1 MQNEPEVTRERVYRP
16 PSQRNG
22 NSGDYPRDSRDSDRR
37 YDSRDNWNDRRGSGY
52 DRDNRNNGYGGRDRG
67 GGGFWSRDSDRRG
80 SDYDRRG
87 GYDRRR
93 DYDDNYSRDN
103 YSRSRDYDRRDYD
116 RRPNDENP
124 PQTDSRWRDLDSD
137 RRPNDRSNGHYR
149 GGGKGGSRDGR
160 YYDGP
165 RDDHRDRYDDGHR
178 GGRDGDG
185 PSDDRRGSDRRPESR
200 NDTPEA
206 TEADETW
213 SQLQPRDERLE
224 KELFAG
230 ALSGINFDK
239 YDDIPVSTSG
249 ENVPEPVENFLTCG
263 LGPIITENVK
273 LANYTVPT
281 PVQKWAVPIIHAGR
295 DIMSCAQTG
304 SGKTAA
310 FLMPML
316 SQIFH
321 NPGKIV
327 SNRSR
332 KAYPLALVLSPTRE
346 LTMQI
351 YQEAR
356 KFAYRSN
363 LKPCVIYGGADVGEQ
378 IRNLQ
383 RGCHLLVATPGRLV
397 DFLERGKV
405 GLEFCRF
412 LCLDEADRMLD
423 MGFEPQIRRII
434 EQDSLPAKTDRQ
446 TLMFSA
452 TFPKQIQTLASDF
465 LNNYIFLTVGRVG
478 STSANI
484 TQRMEFVPEG
494 DKVMRLLDLLDRGHS
509 SEMLTIVFTETKRG
523 ADYLDNYLHDR
534 GFSST
539 CIHGD
544 RNQREREDAVRLFKS
559 GQAPILVAT
568 AVAARGLDISNVRH
582 VINFDLP
589 SEVDEYVHRIG
600 RTGRAGN
607 TGWATSFFNESNMKI
622 APGLVELLSEAK
634 QDVPDKLKQIARAY
648 HDNGKP
654 RRPKE
659 TNANG
664 FGSTDIREKAK
675 NGDKAEPVLAGR
687 KVTKVDDA
695 DDWWS
700 D

>member
-1 MQNEPEVTRERVYRP
+1 MVELK
-16 PSQRNG
+16 
-22 NSGDYPRDSRDSDRR
+22 YPRDSRDSDRR

-52 DRDNRNNGYGGRDRG
+52 DRNNGYGGRDRG
-67 GGGFWSRDSDRRG
+67 GGGFWSRDNSDRRG
-80 SDYDRRG
+80 YDDRRG

-93 DYDDNYSRDN
+93 DYDDHYSRDN

-137 RRPNDRSNGHYR
+137 RRDDDRSNGHYR
-149 GGGKGGSRDGR
+149 GGKGGSRDGR

-165 RDDHRDRYDDGHR
+165 RDRYNDGPRDD
-178 GGRDGDG
+178 GRDGPQG
-185 PSDDRRGSDRRPESR
+185 DRRGSDRRPESR

-484 TQRMEFVPEG
+484 TQRMEYVSEG

-622 APGLVELLSEAK
+622 APGLVDLLSEAK

-648 HDNGKP
+648 HDNGG
-654 RRPKE
+654 RRPPKE
-659 TNANG
+659 NNRNANG

-675 NGDKAEPVLAGR
+675 NGDKAEPVSAGR

>member
-1 MQNEPEVTRERVYRP
+1 MQNEPEVTKASVYRP

-22 NSGDYPRDSRDSDRR
+22 NSRDQPRDSRDNDRR
-37 YDSRDNWNDRRGSGY
+37 YDSRDNYDRRGSGY
-52 DRDNRNNGYGGRDRG
+52 DRNGYGSRDG
-67 GGGFWSRDSDRRG
+67 GNRGGFWSRDDRRGDDRRG
-80 SDYDRRG
+80 SDYDRRDYG
-87 GYDRRR
+87 RR
-93 DYDDNYSRDN
+93 DDYYSRDN
-103 YSRSRDYDRRDYD
+103 YGRSRDYDRRDYD
-116 RRPNDENP
+116 RRPNEDDA
-124 PQTDSRWRDLDSD
+124 PQADSRWRDLDSD
-137 RRPNDRSNGHYR
+137 RSRDERPRDDRNGQYR
-149 GGGKGGSRDGR
+149 GGTKGGSRDGR
-160 YYDGP
+160 YES
-165 RDDHRDRYDDGHR
+165 RDDR
-178 GGRDGDG
+178 GGG
-185 PSDDRRGSDRRPESR
+185 RPESR
-200 NDTPEA
+200 TDTPEA
-206 TEADETW
+206 SEADESW

-249 ENVPEPVENFLTCG
+249 ENVPSPVENFLTCG

-321 NPGKIV
+321 NPGKLV

-434 EQDSLPAKTDRQ
+434 EQDTLPAKEDRQ

-484 TQRMEFVPEG
+484 TQRMEYVAEG
-494 DKVMRLLDLLDRGHS
+494 EKVMRLLSLLDRGHS

-544 RNQREREDAVRLFKS
+544 RNQREREEAVKLFKS

-622 APGLVELLSEAK
+622 APDLVNLLSEAK

-648 HDNGKP
+648 HDNGG
-654 RRPKE
+654 RRVPKE
-659 TNANG
+659 SRGSANG
-664 FGSTDIREKAK
+664 FASQDIRQR
-675 NGDKAEPVLAGR
+675 DKAAEKSEPPTANGR
-687 KVTKVDDA
+687 KVVKVEDA
-695 DDWWS
+695 DDFWS

>member
-1 MQNEPEVTRERVYRP
+1 
-16 PSQRNG
+16 
-22 NSGDYPRDSRDSDRR
+22 
-37 YDSRDNWNDRRGSGY
+37 
-52 DRDNRNNGYGGRDRG
+52 
-67 GGGFWSRDSDRRG
+67 
-80 SDYDRRG
+80 
-87 GYDRRR
+87 
-93 DYDDNYSRDN
+93 
-103 YSRSRDYDRRDYD
+103 
-116 RRPNDENP
+116 
-124 PQTDSRWRDLDSD
+124 
-137 RRPNDRSNGHYR
+137 
-149 GGGKGGSRDGR
+149 
-160 YYDGP
+160 
-165 RDDHRDRYDDGHR
+165 
-178 GGRDGDG
+178 
-185 PSDDRRGSDRRPESR
+185 
-200 NDTPEA
+200 
-206 TEADETW
+206 
-213 SQLQPRDERLE
+213 
-224 KELFAG
+224 
-230 ALSGINFDK
+230 
-239 YDDIPVSTSG
+239 VSTSG
-249 ENVPEPVENFLTCG
+249 ENVPTPVDNFLTCG

-321 NPGKIV
+321 NPGRM
-327 SNRSR
+327 SSRTR

-346 LTMQI
+346 LTLQI
-351 YQEAR
+351 YKEAC

-363 LKPCVIYGGADVGEQ
+363 LKPCVIYGGADVGTQ
-378 IRNLQ
+378 IRQLQ
-383 RGCHLLVATPGRLV
+383 KGCHLLVATPGRLV
-397 DFLERGKV
+397 DFLERNKV
-405 GLEFCRF
+405 GLDFCRF

-434 EQDSLPAKTDRQ
+434 EQDSLPSKTNRQ

-484 TQRMEFVPEG
+484 TQRMEYIPEKE
-494 DKVMRLLDLLDRGHS
+494 KVTRLLDLLERGHS
-509 SEMLTIVFTETKRG
+509 AEMLTIVFTETKRG

-544 RNQREREDAVRLFKS
+544 RNQREREEAVQLFKS
-559 GQAPILVAT
+559 GQSPILVAT

-607 TGWATSFFNESNMKI
+607 TGWATSFYNEANQKI
-622 APGLVELLSEAK
+622 APGLVDLLNEAK
-634 QDVPDKLKQIARAY
+634 QDVPDRLKQIARASLE
-648 HDNGKP
+648 NGG
-654 RRPKE
+654 RRGSTREQKNAFGSVDIRKEKENKE
-659 TNANG
+659 TVMTQ
-664 FGSTDIREKAK
+664 GSM
-675 NGDKAEPVLAGR
+675 R
-687 KVTKVDDA
+687 KVTKIED

>member
-1 MQNEPEVTRERVYRP
+1 MQNEPEVTKASVYRP
-16 PSQRNG
+16 PAQRNG

-37 YDSRDNWNDRRGSGY
+37 YDSRDNDRRGY
-52 DRDNRNNGYGGRDRG
+52 DRDNRNGYGGRDRG

-87 GYDRRR
+87 GYDNRRR

-116 RRPNDENP
+116 RRPNNDNP

-137 RRPNDRSNGHYR
+137 QRDDRSNGHYR
-149 GGGKGGSRDGR
+149 GGKGGSRDGR
-160 YYDGP
+160 YNDGP
-165 RDDHRDRYDDGHR
+165 RDGHRDRYDDGPR
-178 GGRDGDG
+178 DGGRDGPDG
-185 PSDDRRGSDRRPESR
+185 DRRGSDRRPQSR
-200 NDTPEA
+200 TDTPEA
-206 TEADETW
+206 AEADETW

-321 NPGKIV
+321 NPGKLV

-434 EQDSLPAKTDRQ
+434 EQDTLPAKTDRQ

-465 LNNYIFLTVGRVG
+465 LNDYIFLTVGRVG

-484 TQRMEFVPEG
+484 TQRMEYVAEG
-494 DKVMRLLDLLDRGHS
+494 EKVMRLLSLLDRGHS

-648 HDNGKP
+648 HDNGG
-654 RRPKE
+654 RRPPRE
-659 TNANG
+659 NNRSANG

-675 NGDKAEPVLAGR
+675 IGDKAEPATAGR

>member
-1 MQNEPEVTRERVYRP
+1 MQDALEKRSVYRP

-22 NSGDYPRDSRDSDRR
+22 SDPSANREGDFPPRDIPPRGNDGDR
-37 YDSRDNWNDRRGSGY
+37 YGG
-52 DRDNRNNGYGGRDRG
+52 DRDRGYGRG
-67 GGGFWSRDSDRRG
+67 GGGGNGYQDRRA

-87 GYDRRR
+87 PSGPPRGGDDRRGYD
-93 DYDDNYSRDN
+93 
-103 YSRSRDYDRRDYD
+103 DRRDQRDTGGYNDRRGSNYD
-116 RRPNDENP
+116 RYPPRDGERRERYGNDFYERGSSNRDGDRRGDDRRGDRDERGGGG
-124 PQTDSRWRDLDSD
+124 QDSRWNRLE
-137 RRPNDRSNGHYR
+137 
-149 GGGKGGSRDGR
+149 GGSRDSPDSSGR
-160 YYDGP
+160 AS
-165 RDDHRDRYDDGHR
+165 R
-178 GGRDGDG
+178 G
-185 PSDDRRGSDRRPESR
+185 
-200 NDTPEA
+200 DTPEVVDV
-206 TEADETW
+206 DETW
-213 SQLQPRDERLE
+213 SALQPRDEKLE
-224 KELFAG
+224 AELFAG

-249 ENVPEPVENFLTCG
+249 ENVPSPVDCFLTCG

-321 NPGKIV
+321 NPGKMT
-327 SNRSR
+327 SSRAR

-346 LTMQI
+346 LTLQI
-351 YQEAR
+351 YKEAC

-363 LKPCVIYGGADVGEQ
+363 LKPCVIYGGADVGQQLRE
-378 IRNLQ
+378 LQ

-397 DFLERGKV
+397 DFLERNKV

-434 EQDSLPAKTDRQ
+434 EQDTLPAKEDRQ

-465 LNNYIFLTVGRVG
+465 LNDYIFLTVGRVG
-478 STSANI
+478 STSSNI
-484 TQRMEFVPEG
+484 TQRMEHVEETK
-494 DKVMRLLDLLDRGHS
+494 KVNRLLDLLERGS
-509 SEMLTIVFTETKRG
+509 SAELLTIVFTETKRG

-544 RNQREREDAVRLFKS
+544 RNQREREEAVSAFKS
-559 GQAPILVAT
+559 GESPILVAT
-568 AVAARGLDISNVRH
+568 AVAARGLDIPNVRH

-607 TGWATSFFNESNMKI
+607 TGWATSFYNESNQKI
-622 APGLVELLSEAK
+622 APGLVDLLAEAK
-634 QDVPDKLKQIARAY
+634 QDVPDRLKQIARASVES
-648 HDNGKP
+648 GGRRMP
-654 RRPKE
+654 RGEPRG
-659 TNANG
+659 AAG
-664 FGSTDIREKAK
+664 FGSVDVRKEQETKKDVVTAQCST
-675 NGDKAEPVLAGR
+675 R
-687 KVTKVDDA
+687 KVVKVEQD

>member
-1 MQNEPEVTRERVYRP
+1 MQDAVEKRSVYRP

-22 NSGDYPRDSRDSDRR
+22 SNRNGDSYPPRDIPPREDSRGYDRGYGRRDNGYDRR
-37 YDSRDNWNDRRGSGY
+37 DGGYNRGPPRNDDRRGYDDRRDTRDNRGYDRRGSNY
-52 DRDNRNNGYGGRDRG
+52 DRYPPRDRERYRDDFYERRDRG
-67 GGGFWSRDSDRRG
+67 YD
-80 SDYDRRG
+80 DRRG
-87 GYDRRR
+87 GEHDKGGA
-93 DYDDNYSRDN
+93 
-103 YSRSRDYDRRDYD
+103 
-116 RRPNDENP
+116 P
-124 PQTDSRWRDLDSD
+124 DSRWNRLDSPGAD
-137 RRPNDRSNGHYR
+137 SRN
-149 GGGKGGSRDGR
+149 SRDSPDSSGR
-160 YYDGP
+160 A
-165 RDDHRDRYDDGHR
+165 
-178 GGRDGDG
+178 
-185 PSDDRRGSDRRPESR
+185 SR
-200 NDTPEA
+200 AETPEVV
-206 TEADETW
+206 EVDESW
-213 SQLQPRDERLE
+213 SALQPRDEKLE
-224 KELFAG
+224 AELFAG
-230 ALSGINFDK
+230 QLSGINFDK

-249 ENVPEPVENFLTCG
+249 ENVPAPVENFLTCG

-321 NPGKIV
+321 NPGKMT
-327 SNRSR
+327 SSRSR

-346 LTMQI
+346 LTLQI
-351 YQEAR
+351 YKEAC

-363 LKPCVIYGGADVGEQ
+363 LKPCVIYGGADVGQQLRE
-378 IRNLQ
+378 LQ

-397 DFLERGKV
+397 DFLERNKV

-434 EQDSLPAKTDRQ
+434 EQDSLPAKEDRQ

-465 LNNYIFLTVGRVG
+465 LNDYIFLTVGRVG
-478 STSANI
+478 STSSNI
-484 TQRMEFVPEG
+484 TQRMEHVPEK
-494 DKVMRLLDLLDRGHS
+494 DKVTRLLDLLERGQS
-509 SEMLTIVFTETKRG
+509 SELLTIVFTETKRG

-544 RNQREREDAVRLFKS
+544 RNQREREDAVKLFKT
-559 GQAPILVAT
+559 GEAPILVAT
-568 AVAARGLDISNVRH
+568 AVAARGLDIPNVRH

-607 TGWATSFFNESNMKI
+607 TGWATSFYNESNQKI
-622 APGLVELLSEAK
+622 APGLVDLLTEAK
-634 QDVPDKLKQIARAY
+634 QDVPDRLKQIARASVE
-648 HDNGKP
+648 NGGRRQP
-654 RRPKE
+654 RNEMR
-659 TNANG
+659 NANAGG
-664 FGSTDIREKAK
+664 FGSIDIRKEKEQQK
-675 NGDKAEPVLAGR
+675 ETVTQGSTR
-687 KVTKVDDA
+687 KVVKVEQD

>member
-1 MQNEPEVTRERVYRP
+1 MIDEV
-16 PSQRNG
+16 
-22 NSGDYPRDSRDSDRR
+22 
-37 YDSRDNWNDRRGSGY
+37 
-52 DRDNRNNGYGGRDRG
+52 
-67 GGGFWSRDSDRRG
+67 
-80 SDYDRRG
+80 
-87 GYDRRR
+87 
-93 DYDDNYSRDN
+93 
-103 YSRSRDYDRRDYD
+103 
-116 RRPNDENP
+116 
-124 PQTDSRWRDLDSD
+124 
-137 RRPNDRSNGHYR
+137 
-149 GGGKGGSRDGR
+149 
-160 YYDGP
+160 
-165 RDDHRDRYDDGHR
+165 
-178 GGRDGDG
+178 
-185 PSDDRRGSDRRPESR
+185 
-200 NDTPEA
+200 DT
-206 TEADETW
+206 TVGTIVTGTADETAVVAADFGHVT
-213 SQLQPRDERLE
+213 LTDAVVTTIEEAVMITDDEITMTTIHVITIQDHVIMTEEIMIDDQMMKILRRPIQDGEIWIRIDEMTAQMVTTEAE
-224 KELFAG
+224 KAVHVMDDIMMDHVTAIGTDMMMDPVTADVMRPTVTDEDPTVVRRAVMTHLKP
-230 ALSGINFDK
+230 LRRTKHGINFNK

-321 NPGKIV
+321 NPGKMT
-327 SNRSR
+327 SSRSR

-346 LTMQI
+346 LTLQI
-351 YQEAR
+351 YKEAC

-484 TQRMEFVPEG
+484 TQRMEYVSEG

-523 ADYLDNYLHDR
+523 AEYLDNYLHDR

-539 CIHGD
+539 CIPGD

-568 AVAARGLDISNVRH
+568 AVAARGLDIPNVRH

-622 APGLVELLSEAK
+622 APGLVDLLSEAK

-648 HDNGKP
+648 HDNGG
-654 RRPKE
+654 RRPPKE
-659 TNANG
+659 NNRNANG

-675 NGDKAEPVLAGR
+675 NGDKAEPVSAGR

>member
-1 MQNEPEVTRERVYRP
+1 MQNEPEVTKASVYRP
-16 PSQRNG
+16 PAQRNG

-52 DRDNRNNGYGGRDRG
+52 DRDHRNGGYGGRDRG

-93 DYDDNYSRDN
+93 DYDDNYSRDH

-137 RRPNDRSNGHYR
+137 RRDDRSNGHYR
-149 GGGKGGSRDGR
+149 GSKGGSRDGR

-165 RDDHRDRYDDGHR
+165 RDGGHRDRYDDGPR
-178 GGRDGDG
+178 DGGRDGPDG
-185 PSDDRRGSDRRPESR
+185 DRRGSDRRPESR

-434 EQDSLPAKTDRQ
+434 EQDSLPAKTERQ

-484 TQRMEFVPEG
+484 TQRMEYVSEG

-622 APGLVELLSEAK
+622 APGLVDLLSEAK

-648 HDNGKP
+648 HDNGG
-654 RRPKE
+654 RRPPKE
-659 TNANG
+659 NNRNANG

-675 NGDKAEPVLAGR
+675 NGDKAEPVSAGR

>member
-1 MQNEPEVTRERVYRP
+1 MHDAVEKRSVYRP

-22 NSGDYPRDSRDSDRR
+22 SNAPSRDSDFPPRDIPPR
-37 YDSRDNWNDRRGSGY
+37 SDDRYGGDRGYDSRRGNGYQDRRA
-52 DRDNRNNGYGGRDRG
+52 
-67 GGGFWSRDSDRRG
+67 

-87 GYDRRR
+87 PPQRGGDDRYWRDNNSGRGYDDRRDQRDNRGYDRRGS
-93 DYDDNYSRDN
+93 N
-103 YSRSRDYDRRDYD
+103 YDRYPPRDRERYRDDFYERGNND
-116 RRPNDENP
+116 RRRDERDERGGGG
-124 PQTDSRWRDLDSD
+124 QDSRWNRLDS
-137 RRPNDRSNGHYR
+137 PGANNGNR
-149 GGGKGGSRDGR
+149 DSPDSSGRGSRA
-160 YYDGP
+160 
-165 RDDHRDRYDDGHR
+165 
-178 GGRDGDG
+178 
-185 PSDDRRGSDRRPESR
+185 E
-200 NDTPEA
+200 TPEVV
-206 TEADETW
+206 EVDESW
-213 SQLQPRDERLE
+213 SALQPRDEKLE
-224 KELFAG
+224 AELFAG
-230 ALSGINFDK
+230 QLSGINFDK

-249 ENVPEPVENFLTCG
+249 ENVPQPVDDFLTCG

-321 NPGKIV
+321 NPGKMT
-327 SNRSR
+327 SSRAR

-346 LTMQI
+346 LTLQI
-351 YQEAR
+351 YKEAC

-363 LKPCVIYGGADVGEQ
+363 LKPCVIYGGADVGQQLRE
-378 IRNLQ
+378 LQ

-397 DFLERGKV
+397 DFLERNKV

-434 EQDSLPAKTDRQ
+434 EQDTLPAKEDRQ

-465 LNNYIFLTVGRVG
+465 LNDYIFLTVGRVG
-478 STSANI
+478 STSSNI
-484 TQRMEFVPEG
+484 TQRMEHVAENS
-494 DKVMRLLDLLDRGHS
+494 KVTRLLDLLERGTS
-509 SEMLTIVFTETKRG
+509 SELLTIVFTETKRG

-544 RNQREREDAVRLFKS
+544 RNQREREEAVQLFKT
-559 GQAPILVAT
+559 GEAPILVAT
-568 AVAARGLDISNVRH
+568 AVAARGLDIPNVRH

-607 TGWATSFFNESNMKI
+607 TGWATSFYNESNQKI
-622 APGLVELLSEAK
+622 APGLVDLLTEAK
-634 QDVPDKLKQIARAY
+634 QDVPDRLKQIARASVE
-648 HDNGKP
+648 NGGRRAP
-654 RRPKE
+654 RNEQRQGG
-659 TNANG
+659 ASG
-664 FGSTDIREKAK
+664 FGSVDIRKEQDTKK
-675 NGDKAEPVLAGR
+675 DVVTTQGSTR
-687 KVTKVDDA
+687 KVVKVEQD